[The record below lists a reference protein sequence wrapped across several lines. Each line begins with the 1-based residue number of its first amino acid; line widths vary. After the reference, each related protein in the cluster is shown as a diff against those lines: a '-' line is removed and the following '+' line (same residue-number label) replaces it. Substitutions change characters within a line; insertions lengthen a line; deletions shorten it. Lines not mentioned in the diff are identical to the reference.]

1 MKTWMKAGVL
11 TLLAVPC
18 VVLAAEA
25 AKPSCYDIRYSLD
38 FLDAYPQAPAI
49 CEEVKEVDGVKYARM
64 NATVTKIKEGYTVVA
79 FKDVFGNKLTKL
91 QVDAMPGS
99 TVMLGNKEVE
109 WKSLKVGD
117 QLSFW
122 LPERS
127 LTVVA
132 QPGRGRAGA
141 PIVFRTTAE

>member
-1 MKTWMKAGVL
+1 MKTWMKGTALALLVIPTVAFSADPPAL
-11 TLLAVPC
+11 T
-18 VVLAAEA
+18 
-25 AKPSCYDIRYSLD
+25 CYDMKYSLD
-38 FLDAYPQAPAI
+38 FLNAYPQAPAI

-64 NATVTKIKEGYTVVA
+64 DATVVGKKDNYTVVA

-91 QVDAMPGS
+91 QIDAVPGS
-99 TVMLGNKEVE
+99 TVMLGDKETE
-109 WKSLKVGD
+109 WKNLKMGD
-117 QLSFW
+117 RLSFW

-141 PIVFRTTAE
+141 PIVFRSTAE